1 MIQSIED
8 KVIEGK
14 ANGKMNNGNNGN
26 LIFANMDCSWWD
38 PENKEADGRHFTLQ
52 KMFDSVKSKL
62 GEGQGRRA
70 LDVGAGRG
78 RYSKLLCDK
87 GYSVVSTDINPE
99 MLEIIAKQGIPSE
112 RYVTNAEEL
121 PFRAEH
127 FDVVTA
133 MDITMH
139 VQDTERFLGELYRVL
154 KPSGE
159 LFVNISNGKSM
170 YVRWTK
176 RLNPKLRA
184 LQDDYLRKNFT
195 PEEFKG
201 LLNEAGFKVVDE
213 AGHGVVSP
221 LSLRP
226 GWKKMIMPVGVAKY
240 LSLGLDARL
249 GPKYGHVIDYH
260 AVKLE

>member
-1 MIQSIED
+1 MNGSINN
-8 KVIEGK
+8 VINSTIEERIAK
-14 ANGKMNNGNNGN
+14 GNTT
-26 LIFANMDCSWWD
+26 FADMDCSWWD
-38 PENKEADGRHFTLQ
+38 PENRETDGRYFTLQ
-52 KMFDSVKSKL
+52 KMFDSVESKL
-62 GEGQGRRA
+62 SDGQGRRA

-87 GYSVVSTDINPE
+87 GYNVVSTDINPE
-99 MLEIIAKQGIPSE
+99 MLEIISQRGIPSE
-112 RYVTNAEEL
+112 RRVADAEHL
-121 PFRAEH
+121 PFPAED

-139 VQDTERFLGELYRVL
+139 VQNTGKFMEELYRVL

-159 LFVNISNGKSM
+159 LFINISNGKSL
-170 YVRWTK
+170 YVRWAK
-176 RLNPKLRA
+176 KLNPNLKA
-184 LQDDYLRKNFT
+184 LQDNYLRKNFT

-221 LSLRP
+221 LSLKP

-240 LSLGLDARL
+240 LSLGLDERL
-249 GPKYGHVIDYH
+249 GPRYGHVIDYH
-260 AVKLE
+260 AVKS